1 MKPNKPNRINYSLF
15 AAVLG
20 LGFCSQ
26 NAMAVNITVTKG
38 WPCNVFLRHPGVV
51 DAVGNFVDFNVKA
64 TPASGTSA
72 YSFVAGDSVDYL
84 TTLGLT
90 FNSLVANLPLL
101 EPLSFNLKSENF
113 GAKLG
118 VDVCIPPVNV
128 ARDEVLDWDVKA
140 FGLGALMP
148 PAEGDWFSQS
158 NPKISME
165 LLASNCNGSVSTP
178 MSTATPTKA
187 GSCYISSTPLP
198 GSDSL
203 SAGGIP
209 VDFGFRLMASRQ
221 AVLRFTVEERNLT
234 RRRQLWDAGVIQIE
248 LEDPPLPPV
257 LVGDLLGKQLFFA
270 ADTDL
275 IAWPG
280 CKNFKIKSG
289 IAFDNM
295 NLQGPNSSLDLRWTG
310 KDTDCNTSGTCA
322 DGNKRTNNFSFP
334 VLVYLEDGS
343 LAPPSAS
350 PTAKVKS
357 FIGLYDDQVASGEN
371 VYPSAGKIAFD
382 ATLDEVYRDS
392 TKAFF
397 STTVSRLVAA
407 NQWRECR
414 VWFKRDNGFDCDTLP
429 TSKLRNICE
438 DED

>member
-1 MKPNKPNRINYSLF
+1 MKPNKPIRKNYSLF

-26 NAMAVNITVTKG
+26 SAMAVNITVTKG
-38 WPCNVFLRHPGVV
+38 WPCNVFLKHPGVV

-64 TPASGTSA
+64 TPASGTST

-90 FNSLVANLPLL
+90 FNSLIANLPLL
-101 EPLSFNLKSENF
+101 EPLSFNLKSETF

-118 VDVCIPPVNV
+118 VDVCIPPVNTT
-128 ARDEVLDWDVKA
+128 RDEVLDWEVKA
-140 FGLGALMP
+140 LGLGALMP

-165 LLASNCNGSVSTP
+165 LLASNCNVSVSTP
-178 MSTATPTKA
+178 MSTSTPVKA
-187 GSCYISSTPLP
+187 GSCEISSTPLP

-209 VDFGFRLMASRQ
+209 VEFGFKLMASRQ

-234 RRRQLWDAGVIQIE
+234 RRRHLWDAGVIQLEFQEPE
-248 LEDPPLPPV
+248 LPPL

-270 ADTDL
+270 PDDDF

-280 CKNFKIKSG
+280 CENFKIRSG
-289 IAFDNM
+289 IAFDDM

-310 KDTDCNTSGTCA
+310 KDTDCDTAGTCA
-322 DGNKRTNNFSFP
+322 DGNKRTNGFSFP
-334 VLVYLEDGS
+334 VSVYLEDGS

-414 VWFKRDNGFDCDTLP
+414 VWFKRDNGFDCTSLP
-429 TSKLRNICE
+429 TTKLINLCNAMQ
-438 DED
+438 